1 MMDIFPTPP
10 DSRPIS
16 DRLYQLFNDYRYI
29 WTLKVKEADGS
40 FKNIR
45 NRITIPSGFRYDG
58 ASVPRFFWTITGIKP
73 DGLQRAAA
81 LIHDMIY
88 IQKGNLPEGIQEQ
101 EVQPDV
107 WEPTFGKWSRYD
119 SDRLFR
125 KILIQAGMKKRR
137 AGLMYF
143 AVRAAGWTY
152 WKDGS
157 DKVKE
162 MIIGFSGWILALI
175 FFLLWILS

>member
-29 WTLKVKEADGS
+29 WTLKVREADGS
-40 FKNIR
+40 FKDIK
-45 NRITIPSGFRYDG
+45 NRITIPSGLRYDG

-73 DGLQRAAA
+73 DGLQRAA
-81 LIHDMIY
+81 
-88 IQKGNLPEGIQEQ
+88 
-101 EVQPDV
+101 
-107 WEPTFGKWSRYD
+107 
-119 SDRLFR
+119 
-125 KILIQAGMKKRR
+125 
-137 AGLMYF
+137 
-143 AVRAAGWTY
+143 GWTY

-162 MIIGFSGWILALI
+162 MIVGFSGWILALI